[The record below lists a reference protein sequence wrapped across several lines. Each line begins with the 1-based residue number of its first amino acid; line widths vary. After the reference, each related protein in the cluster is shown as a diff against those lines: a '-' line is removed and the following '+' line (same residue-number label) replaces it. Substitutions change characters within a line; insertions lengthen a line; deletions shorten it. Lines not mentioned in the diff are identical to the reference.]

1 MTQKE
6 IREATVRRFE
16 ACESKRAEAR
26 AAALAE
32 GKSEDDARDARD
44 IAHEAAKARWNA
56 WAEPLLAERKAMEA
70 SGVWAAEKNILGS
83 LEPKNEQT
91 RDCMERATADFSRC
105 LFLLRGAEGTA
116 EGTVEAAGE
125 DKDKAEASE
134 PPVKSIAIDNTVIDF
149 RGFVFPGRASF
160 DSAASARS
168 PSTASSGSAG
178 YPLKNA
184 RCETFFI
191 STQGAPFVSAAA
203 WRREPQMSGLFE
215 MSA

>member
-1 MTQKE
+1 MGRRMTQDE
-6 IREATVRRFE
+6 MREATVRRFE

-32 GKSEDDARDARD
+32 GKSEDDARD

-91 RDCMERATADFSRC
+91 HDWMERATADFSRC
-105 LFLLRGAEGTA
+105 LFLLRGP